1 MLKITPSLEAVKFHN
16 DNVSVILD
24 KIIDER
30 IGSGLLENSTR
41 KFLKRYKNIILK
53 GKPNVLLKVHQKFTL
68 NITDQDLENLK
79 ICFRDRGYKSQLQ
92 HNYGK
97 EFLEKLNIDTCIH
110 CNRNYTIQLVNDRAR
125 AELDHWFPKETYPI
139 LALSFYNL
147 IPSCHSCNHIKHNN
161 SPDGG
166 WENALLNINH
176 PYMEDKTSIFSFSYF
191 YNSINQSKVIIKTK
205 NEKAKKTV
213 EFNKIN
219 KIYETHSNRELN
231 DLLELRYKYSQNYLD
246 ILLNKTFTREFS
258 MSQGEAYRMIFGIE
272 INEEDYHK
280 RPFSKFKKDIIDELL
295 KIK

>member
-1 MLKITPSLEAVKFHN
+1 MLKITPSIEAVKFHY

-41 KFLKRYKNIILK
+41 KFLKRYKNIIIK
-53 GKPNVLLKVHQKFTL
+53 GKPNLLLKVYQKFAN
-68 NITDQDLENLK
+68 NITDQDLGNLK
-79 ICFRDRGYKSQLQ
+79 ICFRDRGYESQFQ
-92 HNYGK
+92 RKYGK
-97 EFLEKLNIDTCIH
+97 EFLEKIGIDTCVY
-110 CNRNYTIQLVNDRAR
+110 CNRNYTLQLVEDRAR
-125 AELDHWFPKETYPI
+125 AELDHWFPKETYSI

-147 IPSCHSCNHIKHNN
+147 IPSCSSCNHIKHNN

-176 PYMEDKTSIFSFSYF
+176 PYLEDKSSTFSFSYF
-191 YNSINQSKVIIKTK
+191 YTSFNHSKTMTK
-205 NEKAKKTV
+205 VKNDKAKKSI
-213 EFNKIN
+213 EFNKID
-219 KIYETHSNRELN
+219 KIYETHSNRELK

-246 ILLNKTFTREFS
+246 ILLNKTFSREFS
-258 MSQGEAYRMIFGIE
+258 MSKEEAYRMIFGIE
-272 INEEDYHK
+272 SNEEDYHK